1 MVFFCGGLCGS
12 ACRGRLKMKYVD
24 ICYECKGYGDDYHVD
39 ENGDLIC
46 NCIECP
52 FFEYDPDDN

>member
-1 MVFFCGGLCGS
+1 
-12 ACRGRLKMKYVD
+12 MKYVD

-52 FFEYDPDDN
+52 FFEYDYWEDDEK